1 MEQTVVYRTMQDP
14 YPDAAAGWDRILEER
29 EMETWA
35 NADLEMV
42 LTYVPE
48 ADEMWFT
55 DALRLAVERDEAAA
69 EALRSDFIQ
78 IASI

>member
-1 MEQTVVYRTMQDP
+1 MQKWSD
-14 YPDAAAGWDRILEER
+14 
-29 EMETWA
+29 
-35 NADLEMV
+35 ADLEMV

-48 ADEMWFT
+48 AGEMWFT
-55 DALRLAVERDEAAA
+55 NALKLAKERDEAAA

>member
-1 MEQTVVYRTMQDP
+1 MENTISYQTMQEP
-14 YPDAAAGWDRILEER
+14 YPDAATGWDRILEER
-29 EMETWA
+29 EMEKWA

-48 ADEMWFT
+48 AGEMWFT
-55 DALRLAVERDEAAA
+55 DALKLAKERDVAAA
-69 EALRSDFIQ
+69 DALRLSFIQ

>member
-1 MEQTVVYRTMQDP
+1 MERIVIYRTMQEP
-14 YPDAAAGWDRILEER
+14 FPDAAPGWDRILEER
-29 EMETWA
+29 EMQKWSD
-35 NADLEMV
+35 ADLEMV

-48 ADEMWFT
+48 AGEMRFT
-55 DALRLAVERDEAAA
+55 NALELAKERDEAAA